1 MMQAA
6 RKCISGVVVISAVW
20 WFDLFLGVEWIGIV
34 FKVFFFF
41 QKSFILGVAL
51 IRKGLYSG
59 TLSGAFYFGL
69 GNDMFRIVFL
79 GSYRKHFLLLY
90 G

>member
-34 FKVFFFF
+34 FKVFF

-59 TLSGAFYFGL
+59 TFFGS
-69 GNDMFRIVFL
+69 FL
-79 GSYRKHFLLLY
+79 FWVWN
-90 G
+90 